1 MPHKKSNRE
10 GGRIM
15 KRGRV
20 FVVILTLLMLCSSF
34 AFAGTGAE
42 KKAEGDFVIGIS
54 NSLYGNIWREK
65 MLESMAIVADFYI
78 EKGMLKDTIVQQS
91 GPDVQTQIQQI
102 RNMISQ
108 GVDMILINPAS
119 ATGLTG
125 VIEEAN
131 DAGIPSIVFD
141 AELLGDDRKI
151 ALSVATDKFIETYRS
166 QKYLAERMGGK
177 GNVVVVLGNAAYQ
190 PSQKR
195 YEGTKAVLKEF
206 PGLKELTVVYGE
218 WNQATAEAVMNDVV
232 ATYPKID
239 AIFTTGAMGMGA
251 LRAFINAGR
260 PLPAISG
267 DPTVEGMLF
276 EKKLIDQGKKHL
288 FANPLNP
295 PGIGGTALAIG
306 VYLLH
311 GYEFKDGM
319 LENNVFYYPLKTDY
333 ISREN
338 LDEFLK
344 KYEGQDPSIWIS
356 EWADDATVRS
366 YFK

>member
-1 MPHKKSNRE
+1 
-10 GGRIM
+10 M
-15 KRGRV
+15 KRWRV
-20 FVVILTLLMLCSSF
+20 FMIVLAVLVLSFSF
-34 AFAGTGAE
+34 ALAGTGEE
-42 KKAEGDFVIGIS
+42 KREEGDFIIGIS

-65 MLESMAIVADFYI
+65 MLDSMAEVAEYYMA
-78 EKGMLKDTIVQQS
+78 KGMLKDTIVQQS

-108 GVDMILINPAS
+108 GVDLICINPSS

-131 DAGIPSIVFD
+131 EAGIPCIVFD
-141 AELLGDDRKI
+141 AELLGDDRDL

-166 QKYLAERMGGK
+166 QKYLAEKMGGR
-177 GNVVVVLGNAAYQ
+177 GNVVVLLGNAAYQ

-251 LRAFINAGR
+251 LRAFMNADR

-276 EKKLIDQGKKHL
+276 AKEQLDMGVDFW

-311 GYEFKDGM
+311 GHEFKDGM

-338 LDEFLK
+338 IDEFLM
-344 KYEGQDPSIWIS
+344 KYQGQDPSIWIS
-356 EWADDATVRS
+356 EWADDETVRS